1 MVAPAGA
8 EGSVMSR
15 RTTRFGCL
23 AAPVVAAGVSLL
35 AQSSPLAGSRFK
47 TGFDLPVAG
56 PVGPASIDSETH
68 SQDQQQPTFRAQ
80 TALVPIDVRVVDRD
94 GKPITDL
101 KASDFTIR
109 ENGVP
114 QAIRHFA
121 MHVLTAEAAAPS
133 DGLVRVDPE
142 SPLTARNRRVFLLT
156 LVAGRLQHPAMGVE
170 AAIRF
175 LREQVFP
182 QDQVAI
188 LAYNRA
194 TDFTTNRDALLAVL
208 DRFQARHERIA
219 TDLDECARSPACAYL
234 LRDGR
239 LPPYV
244 QRAIDGVF
252 QTPEL
257 PGARDLAAGRPAG
270 VTAVARDSQQIS
282 EDLQRA
288 AILQQRADDRAG
300 MGVASSPFEDLELAL
315 ATAATGA
322 MSFSE
327 YAVLA
332 NRNLNDLG
340 LLYAGIDYLRYVDGE
355 KHLIYVTQNGMSLP
369 RIESD
374 FSLAAAANDARVA
387 ISIVQTGG
395 HGMPVGSREPGEPL
409 TQRFVVSSLRTI
421 AELTGGSASIYSFA
435 TRGFDRIAHAT
446 STGYLLGYY
455 PSDGRLDGRYR
466 RVEVQVNRR
475 GAQVMYRHGY
485 FARTPRAPVDLRE
498 QMTYARIATAISQ
511 VRELRDLPIAMKTSD
526 TTRVDRAFDFV
537 VELTIDPSRVA
548 FVVQGGRHRAS
559 LQVAVF
565 CQDAEENPVGDLW
578 QTINLNLTP
587 ATFEQLQRHGITHTA
602 RVRVTKPVA
611 GVKAVVYDFASDRV
625 GTVVTQ
631 VR

>member
-1 MVAPAGA
+1 
-8 EGSVMSR
+8 
-15 RTTRFGCL
+15 
-23 AAPVVAAGVSLL
+23 
-35 AQSSPLAGSRFK
+35 
-47 TGFDLPVAG
+47 
-56 PVGPASIDSETH
+56 
-68 SQDQQQPTFRAQ
+68 
-80 TALVPIDVRVVDRD
+80 
-94 GKPITDL
+94 
-101 KASDFTIR
+101 
-109 ENGVP
+109 
-114 QAIRHFA
+114 
-121 MHVLTAEAAAPS
+121 
-133 DGLVRVDPE
+133 
-142 SPLTARNRRVFLLT
+142 
-156 LVAGRLQHPAMGVE
+156 
-170 AAIRF
+170 
-175 LREQVFP
+175 
-182 QDQVAI
+182 
-188 LAYNRA
+188 
-194 TDFTTNRDALLAVL
+194 
-208 DRFQARHERIA
+208 
-219 TDLDECARSPACAYL
+219 
-234 LRDGR
+234 
-239 LPPYV
+239 
-244 QRAIDGVF
+244 
-252 QTPEL
+252 
-257 PGARDLAAGRPAG
+257 
-270 VTAVARDSQQIS
+270 
-282 EDLQRA
+282 
-288 AILQQRADDRAG
+288 
-300 MGVASSPFEDLELAL
+300 
-315 ATAATGA
+315 
-322 MSFSE
+322 
-327 YAVLA
+327 
-332 NRNLNDLG
+332 
-340 LLYAGIDYLRYVDGE
+340 
-355 KHLIYVTQNGMSLP
+355 MSLP

-409 TQRFVVSSLRTI
+409 TQRFVVSSIRTI

-466 RVEVQVNRR
+466 RVEVQVDRR

-611 GVKAVVYDFASDRV
+611 GVKVVVYDFASDRV